1 MTTLNR
7 KEREMRAYRHGD
19 LLLVATDQKHTG
31 RKTRPVNGRLVLLE
45 GEATGHAHTVSPEHA
60 TLVTT
65 EQAGELRAWL
75 TLTAPTELTHQEH
88 ATIVLPPGSYEVI
101 RQVEYQAGELRNVA
115 D

>member
-1 MTTLNR
+1 
-7 KEREMRAYRHGD
+7 MRAYRHGD
-19 LLLVATDQKHTG
+19 LLLVATDKAGNG
-31 RKTRPVNGRLVLLE
+31 RETRPVNGRLVLLE

-60 TLVTT
+60 TLVTS

-75 TLTAPTELTHQEH
+75 TLTGPAELVHQEH

-101 RQVEYQAGELRNVA
+101 RQVEYEPEGLRNVA